1 MAFLQNHTY
10 KFCFDVG
17 GKLLTFTGKIIEDSE
32 NFITF
37 EDRYGIELTYNKQNL
52 ISSQEVKEK

>member
-1 MAFLQNHTY
+1 MGFLQNHTY

-17 GKLLTFTGKIIEDSE
+17 GKILTFTGKVIEDNE

-37 EDRYGIELTYNKQNL
+37 LDRYDIELTYNKNNL
-52 ISSQEVKEK
+52 ISSEEVKE